1 MRRAAS
7 ASASIAALALSAC
20 NPPTAQPLAI
30 YHDMQHP
37 NDWDDERVSDREI
50 ALRYPVLGRIPPFVR
65 KGDRLYL
72 LVQVTQPR
80 ALSTEV
86 VFSEKITAARVAA
99 FKAQYRELAPLLTPA
114 MPPMPGSNP
123 ETPGPTR

>member
-1 MRRAAS
+1 MKRAA
-7 ASASIAALALSAC
+7 ALALIAAFALSAC

-30 YHDMQHP
+30 YHDVQHP
-37 NDWDDERVSDREI
+37 NDWNDERVADREI
-50 ALRYPVLGRIPPFVR
+50 ALRYPASRSVPPFVR

-72 LVQVTQPR
+72 LVQVTQPS

-99 FKAQYRELAPLLTPA
+99 LKAQHPELAPLLPPA
-114 MPPMPGSNP
+114 MPPMPGSTP
-123 ETPGPTR
+123 ETAGPTR